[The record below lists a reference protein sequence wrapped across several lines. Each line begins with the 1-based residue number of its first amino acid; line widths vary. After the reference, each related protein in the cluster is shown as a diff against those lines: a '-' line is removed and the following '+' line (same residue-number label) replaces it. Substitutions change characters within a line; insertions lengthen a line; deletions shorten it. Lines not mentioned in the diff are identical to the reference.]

1 MDPWNEP
8 ASQRSFLEGL
18 PQEAAQMFEALFN
31 RNQELEP
38 ANEQLQLYEQQ
49 QETRRQ
55 QEWAAQQS
63 MPPFLPSTPPTSFPL
78 PPRAHVSPIPFLI
91 QRQSPPRC
99 SPPRPLPTPPI
110 GPTHT
115 STKGPKFASP
125 PFFSGKMEDAKAFE
139 NSCKLY
145 LIEEMNEAHAN
156 NEPLP
161 CSDMDEF
168 WVLFQE
174 DFGDPN
180 VQSTKIMQLRTIEQ
194 GSDTMEQHVQK
205 FKQAARN
212 LGFHGIP
219 LVEEF
224 KRSINDG
231 LRDKLSNAE
240 APPVTIKKWYTRAM
254 TADRT
259 WRRTKAEKQLY
270 QGLKAHAAKK
280 PNTAGTGTV
289 ATAPQTQGNRNWNW
303 RNQAQQSHTHNH
315 VAPANPRP
323 GRDPNAM
330 DIDAGRKKEFLCYK
344 CKKPGHMA
352 CDCRSRL
359 DVRSVSRSSWTTGKQ
374 PQINWT
380 TTGSNWTSGCSWG
393 PCLIFAVA
401 VARNGMLTT
410 TGHNPSQPV
419 ATGLAVVLEADS
431 KADTDT

>member
-31 RNQELEP
+31 RNQELER

-63 MPPFLPSTPPTSFPL
+63 MPSFLPSTPPTSFPL
-78 PPRAHVSPIPFLI
+78 PPRAHVSPIPSPI
-91 QRQSPPRC
+91 QRQSPPRR

-110 GPTHT
+110 NPTHT
-115 STKGPKFASP
+115 STKGKFASP

-145 LIEEMNEAHAN
+145 IGGRPWGFTNANNTIFWVLSFMREGLAVEWRDNLIEEMNEAHAN

-161 CSDMDEF
+161 CSGMDEF

-212 LGFHGIP
+212 SGFHGIP

-231 LRDKLSNAE
+231 LRDKL
-240 APPVTIKKWYTRAM
+240 
-254 TADRT
+254 
-259 WRRTKAEKQLY
+259 
-270 QGLKAHAAKK
+270 
-280 PNTAGTGTV
+280 
-289 ATAPQTQGNRNWNW
+289 
-303 RNQAQQSHTHNH
+303 
-315 VAPANPRP
+315 
-323 GRDPNAM
+323 
-330 DIDAGRKKEFLCYK
+330 
-344 CKKPGHMA
+344 
-352 CDCRSRL
+352 
-359 DVRSVSRSSWTTGKQ
+359 DVW
-374 PQINWT
+374 
-380 TTGSNWTSGCSWG
+380 
-393 PCLIFAVA
+393 L
-401 VARNGMLTT
+401 ARN
-410 TGHNPSQPV
+410 S
-419 ATGLAVVLEADS
+419 
-431 KADTDT
+431 